1 MVHTIDNQNESVMV
15 DDGVNSLSRLRGFH
29 KLQIYEMLCLGAS
42 LKKTKEW
49 DILEDGAFALS
60 PTVNPLHY
68 FSLMTLA
75 LGDILLLR

>member
-49 DILEDGAFALS
+49 DVLENGAFASALFLS
-60 PTVNPLHY
+60 NVFGVRGH
-68 FSLMTLA
+68 TLIM
-75 LGDILLLR
+75 LEHKGT

>member
-29 KLQIYEMLCLGAS
+29 KLQIYEMLCLGAI

-49 DILEDGAFALS
+49 DVLENGAFA
-60 PTVNPLHY
+60 VKPLHY
-68 FSLMTLA
+68 FSLIYLA
-75 LGDILLLR
+75 LGAIL